1 MNHFVAYSK
10 CTYSTYFIAIKLF
23 CCRDTNRYVEIQS
36 HLEEFY
42 SFMQEFVIKEEFQTH
57 IKKDGHDLDGIEE
70 KLRFGRNDVMKTE
83 CPIVI
88 AGKQSY
94 NL

>member
-1 MNHFVAYSK
+1 M
-10 CTYSTYFIAIKLF
+10 
-23 CCRDTNRYVEIQS
+23 E
-36 HLEEFY
+36 
-42 SFMQEFVIKEEFQTH
+42 EFVIKEEFQTH

-70 KLRFGRNDVMKTE
+70 KLGFGRNDVMKTE